1 LASLDEQITGNLEA
15 NSKRS
20 LMIASLAFALL
31 FIVTT
36 VYLVIKVLAPAPRA
50 DDEETTKLARTTS
63 SIVETVV
70 SNQMDENARSALQK
84 LLSDTKSQIE
94 GLSANPQFRLWQT
107 NVLQGLQ
114 HDVQKAYQLYG
125 QQLYTDAADLLAKI
139 QQRAHSYETEF
150 ADAYQQS
157 HTAANTAF
165 EQADIGQAKIHNN
178 KTLEINPVFAP
189 ALQLQK
195 RLNVAED
202 VLALW
207 QNVRVAELENNLSK
221 QKTLLQQILQLDDAD
236 QLAANRLAIIDKGQ
250 RQQAFS
256 QALADAVAA
265 LDSNNYLHARDAL
278 NRARSIDSKRPE
290 LESVQQK
297 LDAAEKSTSLEKVEQ
312 QIDIFSA
319 ADEWPTVKL
328 VASKALATAPDNTRL
343 QQRMQQAEKVISAGQ
358 QLTSFINQPERLTDP
373 NIQRLARAAI
383 ADIEPLNSLSP
394 KLTAQHGQLK
404 QLLQRQQQKIAIT
417 ILSDNRTEIRVLGVG
432 NVGKVREK
440 TIQLPPGNYRFEGVC
455 EGYQTEII
463 NVEVPADTS
472 LAIPQVQLQ
481 CKVRI

>member
-1 LASLDEQITGNLEA
+1 MASLDEQITGTLSA
-15 NSKRS
+15 NSKRYIK
-20 LMIASLAFALL
+20 IASFVVAAILLAL
-31 FIVTT
+31 IGT
-36 VYLVIKVLAPAPRA
+36 LVFKSMPTAPLPA
-50 DDEETTKLARTTS
+50 DKTGSEMISVISDKSTS
-63 SIVETVV
+63 NELSK
-70 SNQMDENARSALQK
+70 DDRSALQQ
-84 LLSDTKSQIE
+84 LLSDTNSQIKAISE
-94 GLSANPQFRLWQT
+94 DPQLSQWKAN
-107 NVLQGLQ
+107 V
-114 HDVQKAYQLYG
+114 VQKMQDGVLEAYQLYG
-125 QQLYTDAADLLAKI
+125 QQLYKDAANLLSNLT
-139 QQRAHSYETEF
+139 QQ
-150 ADAYQQS
+150 ADAYQVAFTDAYEQA
-157 HTAANTAF
+157 HAAAITAF
-165 EQADIGQAKIHNN
+165 EQGDLTQAKIHNN
-178 KTLEINPVFAP
+178 KSFEVNPAFQP

-265 LDSNNYLHARDAL
+265 LDSNNYLNARNAL
-278 NRARSIDSKRPE
+278 NRARSIDNKRPE

-297 LDAAEKSTSLEKVEQ
+297 LDAAEKSASLEKVEQ
-312 QIDIFSA
+312 QIDVFSA

-328 VASKALATAPDNTRL
+328 LASKALATAPDNTRL
-343 QQRMQQAEKVISAGQ
+343 QQRLQQAEKVISAGQ

-404 QLLQRQQQKIAIT
+404 QLLQRQQQGIAIK

-455 EGYQTEII
+455 EGYRTEII